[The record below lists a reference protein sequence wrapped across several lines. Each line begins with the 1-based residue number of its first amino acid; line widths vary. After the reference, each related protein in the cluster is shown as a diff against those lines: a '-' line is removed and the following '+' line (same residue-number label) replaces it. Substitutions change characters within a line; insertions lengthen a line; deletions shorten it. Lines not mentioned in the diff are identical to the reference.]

1 MTHAEQTVWILVADA
16 ARARFYQAQGARGP
30 LLELEDA
37 VHPASRLPGHELLA
51 DRPGRALDSHG
62 EHRHGMEPTIDPKDE
77 EARRF
82 AAELCA
88 RLRERYQAH
97 AFTHLVLVAPPR
109 FLGFLRNALDH
120 QIASRVLASV
130 DLDLT
135 HCTTPDVVRAH
146 LPDPL
151 Y

>member
-1 MTHAEQTVWILVADA
+1 MNLDAILKHVAIAVITGA
-16 ARARFYQAQGARGP
+16 AGGI
-30 LLELEDA
+30 
-37 VHPASRLPGHELLA
+37 GLA
-51 DRPGRALDSHG
+51 
-62 EHRHGMEPTIDPKDE
+62 
-77 EARRF
+77 

-109 FLGFLRNALDH
+109 FLGFLRDALDH